1 MKGSFCIFDLSLNG
15 KVWNNIN
22 PNFAKPRDVSSN
34 PMTELY
40 YKRHFN
46 ENRIEK
52 SETWGTCIYYFE
64 SNHKGEILRQIEI
77 YENGKRLKYSE
88 EFIEDE
94 FGFLADQTIK
104 LLEFEEYAI
113 NKNDFEYQWTIE

>member
-1 MKGSFCIFDLSLNG
+1 MA
-15 KVWNNIN
+15 V
-22 PNFAKPRDVSSN
+22 
-34 PMTELY
+34 LY

-46 ENRIEK
+46 EDRIEK
-52 SETWGTCIYYFE
+52 SENWGTCIYYLE
-64 SNHKGEILRQIEI
+64 SNQKGKILRQIEI

-94 FGFLADQTIK
+94 FGFLADQTIS

-113 NKNDFEYQWTIE
+113 SKNDFEYQWTMK

>member
-1 MKGSFCIFDLSLNG
+1 
-15 KVWNNIN
+15 
-22 PNFAKPRDVSSN
+22 
-34 PMTELY
+34 MTELY

-46 ENRIEK
+46 ESRIEK

-64 SNHKGEILRQIEI
+64 SNQKGEILRQIEI

>member
-1 MKGSFCIFDLSLNG
+1 
-15 KVWNNIN
+15 
-22 PNFAKPRDVSSN
+22 
-34 PMTELY
+34 MTELY

>member
-1 MKGSFCIFDLSLNG
+1 
-15 KVWNNIN
+15 
-22 PNFAKPRDVSSN
+22 
-34 PMTELY
+34 MTELY

-64 SNHKGEILRQIEI
+64 SNQNGEILRQIEI

-94 FGFLADQTIK
+94 FGFLADQTIN

-113 NKNDFEYQWTIE
+113 NKNDFEYQWTMK